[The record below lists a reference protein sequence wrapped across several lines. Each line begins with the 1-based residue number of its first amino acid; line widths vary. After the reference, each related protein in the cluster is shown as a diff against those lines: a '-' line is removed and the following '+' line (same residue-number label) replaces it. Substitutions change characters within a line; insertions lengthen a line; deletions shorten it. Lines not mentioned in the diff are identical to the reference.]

1 MSSPFTSDKL
11 KFMIDSLDPLITV
24 YLKVCHYFLGKINLV
39 ISKLQE
45 DIALLNFIISLCCV
59 CADKVP

>member
-1 MSSPFTSDKL
+1 
-11 KFMIDSLDPLITV
+11 MIDSLDPLITV

-59 CADKVP
+59 CVDKVP